1 MRTGFIISGTGHAAV
16 LVWCVLTF
24 VLAPQRIAS
33 IEPPSIDVEV
43 ISDTP
48 QVTSGTK
55 NAPLQEH
62 PKPLADKVA
71 DATPP
76 VPDPAAKVA
85 KKEIKAATDVPPV
98 PEPKPPEPKAKKP
111 PQPAPPVDAI
121 ADALKKDEDK
131 KPDPKK
137 PVPPPPTPPKKPVQQ
152 EPAPTFDPRQVAAL
166 LDKRASQRV
175 ASASDVPSTATSLG
189 LEKSKDAQL
198 SQDEKG
204 ALRARLEGLWNVP
217 AGVRDPRELTLDVE
231 IKLNPDGNLA
241 AAPIVLT
248 SGNSPMFVAASESA
262 VRAVYK
268 GQPYTMLRP
277 EHYELWK
284 DIIVTFDPQHL
295 LGN

>member
-1 MRTGFIISGTGHAAV
+1 V
-16 LVWCVLTF
+16 LVWCVVTF
-24 VLAPQRIAS
+24 VLAPQRIES
-33 IEPPSIDVEV
+33 IESPSIDVEV

-48 QVTSGTK
+48 QVTNGVK
-55 NAPLQEH
+55 NAPRVDNS
-62 PKPLADKVA
+62 KPQADKIA
-71 DATPP
+71 DRTP
-76 VPDPAAKVA
+76 VQDPAAKPA
-85 KKEIKAATDVPPV
+85 KKEIKAATDAPPV

-111 PQPAPPVDAI
+111 PQPAAPVDAI

-137 PVPPPPTPPKKPVQQ
+137 PAPPPPTPPKKPVQQ

-175 ASASDVPSTATSLG
+175 VSASDEPNTATSQG

-198 SQDEKG
+198 SQDEKR
-204 ALRARLEGLWNVP
+204 ALQARLEGLWNVP
-217 AGVRDPRELTLDVE
+217 AGVRDPRELTLDVQLQL
-231 IKLNPDGNLA
+231 KPDGNLA

-248 SGNSPMFVAASESA
+248 TGSSPMFLAASDSA
-262 VRAVYK
+262 KRAVIQ

-284 DIIVTFDPQHL
+284 DIIVTFDPQRL
-295 LGN
+295 MGN